1 MPNRDLPNWPVDA
14 VFWPGARVECN
25 ESPHDQGI
33 GVIVAYS
40 FKKNLYKVCFGAA
53 RIVDISERIG
63 DILVE
68 LGLYAESVNTN
79 SLENKD
85 VKCPAVMYK
94 NICNG
99 EWCFCVAD
107 ERKVFEIAAKNLVEC
122 TSDEIPLQEEP
133 ETSHTSSSEVEAEVW
148 AGVG

>member
-33 GVIVAYS
+33 GVIVAYN
-40 FKKNLYKVCFGAA
+40 FKNNLYKVCFGAA
-53 RIVDISERIG
+53 RIVDICERIG

-68 LGLYAESVNTN
+68 LGLYTESVNTN
-79 SLENKD
+79 
-85 VKCPAVMYK
+85 PAVMYK
-94 NICNG
+94 NICNE

-133 ETSHTSSSEVEAEVW
+133 ATATTSSSEVEAEVW